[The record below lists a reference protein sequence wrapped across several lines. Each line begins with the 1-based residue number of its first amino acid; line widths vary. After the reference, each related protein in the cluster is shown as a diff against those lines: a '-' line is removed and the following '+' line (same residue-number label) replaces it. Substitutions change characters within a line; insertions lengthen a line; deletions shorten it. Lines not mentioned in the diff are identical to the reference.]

1 MTRSV
6 EFRSVVHTG
15 AAFFAAVLLAGV
27 SACGQTS
34 DAVEI
39 DGDDIGEA
47 VGAAGRVLKAL

>member
-6 EFRSVVHTG
+6 EFRGVVHAG

-34 DAVEI
+34 DAVDI
-39 DGDDIGEA
+39 DGDDIG
-47 VGAAGRVLKAL
+47 GVLRFNS